1 MTTAT
6 LFFAFAVQSVL
17 VGLLA
22 WLALVG
28 SRGLLLRTGAVLG
41 AAAAVF
47 AAALGGAAV
56 LGHSKPIR
64 LELQPQRLAEAEILA
79 AHLVE
84 GRAIHLWL
92 LPAGSDA
99 PRAFAFPWDRRRAER
114 VLEGLRAA
122 RAGGGRAELAL
133 APVDGDPAE
142 PGEFVVHVAP
152 PPPLPRKT
160 VPNG

>member
-6 LFFAFAVQSVL
+6 LFFALAVQSVL

-22 WLALVG
+22 WLALSG
-28 SRGLLLRTGAVLG
+28 GRGRLVCRVAVL
-41 AAAAVF
+41 
-47 AAALGGAAV
+47 GAAV

-64 LELQPQRLAEAEILA
+64 LELRPQRLAEAEILA

-92 LPAGSDA
+92 LPAGSDS
-99 PRAFAFPWDRRRAER
+99 PRAFVLRWDRDRAER
-114 VLEGLRAA
+114 VLEGLHAA
-122 RAGGGRAELAL
+122 RAGAGRAELAL
-133 APVDGDPAE
+133 SPAQGDAAE
-142 PGEFVVHVAP
+142 PGELVVHVAP
-152 PPPLPRKT
+152 PPPLPPKT

>member
-22 WLALVG
+22 WLALSG
-28 SRGLLLRTGAVLG
+28 GRGVLVRTGAVLG
-41 AAAAVF
+41 AAAALF
-47 AAALGGAAV
+47 AAALGGVAV

-64 LELQPQRLAEAEILA
+64 LELRPQRLAEAEILA

-92 LPAGSDA
+92 LPAGSDS
-99 PRAFAFPWDRRRAER
+99 PRAFLLPWDRDRAER

-133 APVDGDPAE
+133 SPAE
-142 PGEFVVHVAP
+142 GDTEGPGELVVHVAP
-152 PPPLPRKT
+152 PPALPPKT